1 MNQIEEAYRIE
12 NEMNAR
18 INRRNS
24 SEVRYV
30 SRIESKENA
39 AENLIGEIHRDGKM
53 VSYINQIDRNG
64 RFTGKTIEGSR
75 ANLVSYCIKN
85 KYV

>member
-1 MNQIEEAYRIE
+1 MTNKICELEALLNAKYNRRVAAEDRYMDRIE
-12 NEMNAR
+12 K
-18 INRRNS
+18 
-24 SEVRYV
+24 
-30 SRIESKENA
+30 KEAA
-39 AENLIGEIHRDGKM
+39 AENLIGEINRDGKM

-64 RFTGKTIEGSR
+64 RFTGKIIEGSR

>member
-1 MNQIEEAYRIE
+1 MNQEICGMEKMLTSKMNRRIAAEDRYMDRIE
-12 NEMNAR
+12 K
-18 INRRNS
+18 
-24 SEVRYV
+24 
-30 SRIESKENA
+30 KEAA
-39 AENLIGEIHRDGKM
+39 AENLIGEINRDGKT

-64 RFTGKTIEGSR
+64 RFTGKAIEGSR

>member
-1 MNQIEEAYRIE
+1 MSQICELEALLDAKSNRRVAAEDRYMDRIE
-12 NEMNAR
+12 K
-18 INRRNS
+18 
-24 SEVRYV
+24 
-30 SRIESKENA
+30 KEAA
-39 AENLIGEIHRDGKM
+39 AENLIGEINRDGKM

-64 RFTGKTIEGSR
+64 RFTGKAIEGSR

>member
-1 MNQIEEAYRIE
+1 MNEICELEALLNAKSNRRVAAEDRYMDRIE
-12 NEMNAR
+12 K
-18 INRRNS
+18 
-24 SEVRYV
+24 
-30 SRIESKENA
+30 KEAA
-39 AENLIGEIHRDGKM
+39 AENLIGEINRYGKT

-64 RFTGKTIEGSR
+64 RFTGKAIEGSR